1 MNGSNSP
8 RILYLGK
15 DESLSSYIKEET
27 ARKEYL
33 FESAKNRDEGLST
46 IIGNVFD
53 IVAVD
58 HDLENE
64 ESLNLIEDLAF
75 GGILPPTIYFA
86 RKGTE
91 SAIARVLE
99 LGVENYI
106 VKDRK
111 RKYLELVPAL
121 IDNILKRGKPVKEE
135 TRSTTKP
142 ADIKKEGV
150 SRIEKERESRAEKE
164 KTAILD
170 SLSEM
175 VMFIGK
181 DMNVIWANNA
191 VAEFA
196 KITQRELVGH
206 RCYHVIL
213 NNLDPCVGCPIVE
226 AQKTRK
232 SKEAEIISEDGK
244 AWFVRAYPVLDDNGE
259 VEGVVE
265 VKTDITAQKEWE
277 GMLKQASGE
286 WRTTFDSIT
295 DMVAIIGKDYKFI
308 KVNMALADS
317 FNMKP
322 KEIVGKKCY
331 ELLQGHDAP
340 CQDCPHEEAI
350 LNGKGVQI
358 DKYDDRVKAYLH
370 ISVSPIFDDGGVVM
384 GSAIIFKDITQQKE
398 AEERL
403 NQYSKHFKQ
412 MVGGLT
418 KELKEAPGLLV
429 DKTRNTVLRQFAR
442 GVGNEL
448 RGPLEIISE
457 KVFSLKKK
465 ISKDDEAAQ
474 KVLEVITSE
483 IKKTEQIMLLLLYF
497 ARPKTPDKKEVE
509 VHKLVQ
515 RVLEKYPPSGNVKVI
530 TDVSDKL
537 PRVFV
542 DPLQTGQVINN
553 LIINADQSMPNGG
566 ELKIIAKSNDNAIL
580 LSISDNG
587 PGIPKKDLKKL
598 FDPLS
603 TTRAG
608 KMGIGLAISKNLI
621 ESNGGSISVSSKEG
635 EYSTFTIVLP
645 TKE

>member
-1 MNGSNSP
+1 MSDSNAR

-15 DESLSSYIKEET
+15 DKNLAGCIKEE
-27 ARKEYL
+27 AALRKYV
-33 FESAKNRDEGLST
+33 FESANGRDEGLST
-46 IIGNVFD
+46 IIGNAFD

-58 HDLENE
+58 HNLEDGESTDL
-64 ESLNLIEDLAF
+64 LEDLAF

-91 SAIARVLE
+91 STVARALE
-99 LGVENYI
+99 LGVKNYI

-111 RKYLELVPAL
+111 RKYLELVPVV
-121 IDNILKRGKPVKEE
+121 IDNILKWDKPVKGED
-135 TRSTTKP
+135 RPPTKP
-142 ADIKKEGV
+142 RGTKKEEAGDF
-150 SRIEKERESRAEKE
+150 EKGKPSRAEKE

-175 VMFIGK
+175 VMFIGN
-181 DMNVIWANNA
+181 DMNVIWANRA

-196 KITQRELVGH
+196 NITQRELVGH

-226 AQKTRK
+226 AQKTRE
-232 SKEAEIISEDGK
+232 SKEVEIISEDGK

-265 VKTDITAQKEWE
+265 VKTDITAKKEWE

-308 KVNMALADS
+308 KVNVALSDS
-317 FNMKP
+317 FIMKP
-322 KEIVGKKCY
+322 KQIVGKKCY
-331 ELLQGHDAP
+331 ELFMGSDKP
-340 CQDCPHEEAI
+340 CKDCPHEEAI
-350 LNGKGVQI
+350 MSGKGVQR
-358 DKYDDRVKAYLH
+358 DNFDDRIKAHLH
-370 ISVSPIFDDGGVVM
+370 ISVSPIFDDKGAAV

-418 KELKEAPGLLV
+418 KELKEAPELLI
-429 DKTRNTVLRQFAR
+429 DKTKNTVLRQFAR

-465 ISKDDEAAQ
+465 ISKND
-474 KVLEVITSE
+474 KPVHKILELITSE
-483 IKKTEQIMLLLLYF
+483 IKKTEQIMLLLL
-497 ARPKTPDKKEVE
+497 
-509 VHKLVQ
+509 
-515 RVLEKYPPSGNVKVI
+515 
-530 TDVSDKL
+530 
-537 PRVFV
+537 
-542 DPLQTGQVINN
+542 
-553 LIINADQSMPNGG
+553 
-566 ELKIIAKSNDNAIL
+566 
-580 LSISDNG
+580 
-587 PGIPKKDLKKL
+587 
-598 FDPLS
+598 
-603 TTRAG
+603 
-608 KMGIGLAISKNLI
+608 
-621 ESNGGSISVSSKEG
+621 
-635 EYSTFTIVLP
+635 
-645 TKE
+645 